1 MIATFTLN
9 RIKVFRMVRLLGIL
23 LVFGVGVN
31 TAFSQNQ
38 PVTANSKVVVKKGTL
53 QSVSATSPVSE
64 TKPKSEE
71 KLKES
76 EAVEAKRVRPVI
88 EITAEYIDHQISEIQ
103 KVIDKNTDNPDFNL
117 SGYQKRI
124 KYLESRRPEH

>member
-9 RIKVFRMVRLLGIL
+9 RIKVFRMVRLLGII
-23 LVFGVGVN
+23 LVFGVGVSSV
-31 TAFSQNQ
+31 FSQNQ
-38 PVTANSKVVVKKGTL
+38 PVTENSKVVVKKGTL
-53 QSVSATSPVSE
+53 QSVSAKSPVS
-64 TKPKSEE
+64 KKQKSEE
-71 KLKES
+71 KRTES
-76 EAVEAKRVRPVI
+76 ESVETKRGRPVI